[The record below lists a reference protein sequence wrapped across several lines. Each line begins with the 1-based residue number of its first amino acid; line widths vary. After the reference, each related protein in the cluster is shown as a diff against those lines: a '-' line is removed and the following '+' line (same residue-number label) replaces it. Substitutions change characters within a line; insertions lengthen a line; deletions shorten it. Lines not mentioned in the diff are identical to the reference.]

1 MRPSMDESLDID
13 VDLEKISK
21 QDALCTSSQSL
32 GNGIID
38 GIFDIVYIHPD
49 RLNRLKTYDIVPI
62 ISEIDFELRKSDRPY
77 ILIGPGRWGSSDP
90 SLGIPVEWSHI
101 MGANCII
108 EVPMSDISV
117 EPSQGTHFFQ
127 NIVSFNI
134 GYLTVMKDDFID
146 WKWLDNNEIKFEMWP
161 VRHLEL
167 TRQVKVVLD
176 SRDSE
181 AIVVK

>member
-1 MRPSMDESLDID
+1 
-13 VDLEKISK
+13 
-21 QDALCTSSQSL
+21 
-32 GNGIID
+32 
-38 GIFDIVYIHPD
+38 
-49 RLNRLKTYDIVPI
+49 
-62 ISEIDFELRKSDRPY
+62 
-77 ILIGPGRWGSSDP
+77 
-90 SLGIPVEWSHI
+90 

-134 GYLTVMKDDFID
+134 GYLTVMNDDFID
-146 WKWLDNNEIKFEMWP
+146 WKWLDDNEIKFERGP

-167 TRQVKVVLD
+167 IRPVKVVLD